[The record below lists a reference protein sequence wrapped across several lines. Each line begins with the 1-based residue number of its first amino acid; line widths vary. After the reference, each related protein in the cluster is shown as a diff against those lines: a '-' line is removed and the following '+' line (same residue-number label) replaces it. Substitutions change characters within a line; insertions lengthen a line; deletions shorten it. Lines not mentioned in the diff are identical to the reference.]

1 MLSEPASSLTD
12 LLLAAVGA
20 WCALWLRS
28 RKGLTPHWWRTLA
41 WTAAAAF
48 AGAVHHG
55 FATASD
61 RWTDP
66 SWAVVT
72 FLVVVA
78 ISYLLAAA
86 VDEVL
91 GPGRARAFWVLR
103 SASLLAY
110 VVVAATIG
118 ASIGAILLSEGVTML
133 AVLALWVIGLRRRHP
148 RAPAV
153 IVALVASMV
162 AAVIRAAP
170 ADLVAPTGLDPTSLY
185 HLAQI
190 PGLVLLARAAAASNA
205 RTMPDT
211 PTICAMAQRILVVD
225 DEQSIRTIVEYALKD
240 AGFDVVTAARGD
252 DALAAMERDAVDLVV
267 LDVML
272 PGMDGLEVC
281 QRIRAERN
289 VPIIMLSARGE
300 ELDKVLGLELGADD
314 YVTKPFSPRELV
326 SRVKANL
333 RRGRMDGEHE
343 DSLRFGD
350 LEIDPVAR
358 AVTRADEDI
367 TLTLSEFEILLK
379 LARSPRRVFTRQE
392 LMDHLWKGTFYGDLR
407 SVDVH
412 VRHLRQ
418 KIERDASNPQLIRT
432 VRGVGY
438 AFGGEDGAGV

>member
-1 MLSEPASSLTD
+1 
-12 LLLAAVGA
+12 
-20 WCALWLRS
+20 
-28 RKGLTPHWWRTLA
+28 
-41 WTAAAAF
+41 
-48 AGAVHHG
+48 
-55 FATASD
+55 
-61 RWTDP
+61 
-66 SWAVVT
+66 
-72 FLVVVA
+72 
-78 ISYLLAAA
+78 
-86 VDEVL
+86 
-91 GPGRARAFWVLR
+91 
-103 SASLLAY
+103 
-110 VVVAATIG
+110 
-118 ASIGAILLSEGVTML
+118 
-133 AVLALWVIGLRRRHP
+133 
-148 RAPAV
+148 
-153 IVALVASMV
+153 
-162 AAVIRAAP
+162 
-170 ADLVAPTGLDPTSLY
+170 
-185 HLAQI
+185 
-190 PGLVLLARAAAASNA
+190 
-205 RTMPDT
+205 
-211 PTICAMAQRILVVD
+211 MAQRILVVD

-252 DALAAMERDAVDLVV
+252 DALIAMEREPVDLVV

-281 QRIRAERN
+281 QKIRAERN

-333 RRGRMDGEHE
+333 RRGRMDGDHE
-343 DSLRFGD
+343 DSLKFGD

-358 AVTRADEDI
+358 AVTRADEDV

-438 AFGGEDGAGV
+438 AFGGEDGAGG

>member
-1 MLSEPASSLTD
+1 
-12 LLLAAVGA
+12 
-20 WCALWLRS
+20 
-28 RKGLTPHWWRTLA
+28 
-41 WTAAAAF
+41 
-48 AGAVHHG
+48 
-55 FATASD
+55 
-61 RWTDP
+61 
-66 SWAVVT
+66 
-72 FLVVVA
+72 
-78 ISYLLAAA
+78 
-86 VDEVL
+86 
-91 GPGRARAFWVLR
+91 
-103 SASLLAY
+103 
-110 VVVAATIG
+110 
-118 ASIGAILLSEGVTML
+118 
-133 AVLALWVIGLRRRHP
+133 
-148 RAPAV
+148 
-153 IVALVASMV
+153 
-162 AAVIRAAP
+162 
-170 ADLVAPTGLDPTSLY
+170 
-185 HLAQI
+185 
-190 PGLVLLARAAAASNA
+190 
-205 RTMPDT
+205 
-211 PTICAMAQRILVVD
+211 MAQRILVVD
-225 DEQSIRTIVEYALKD
+225 DEQSIRTIIEYALKD

-252 DALAAMERDAVDLVV
+252 DALVAMEREPIDLVV

-281 QRIRAERN
+281 QKIRAERN

-358 AVTRADEDI
+358 AVTRADEDVF
-367 TLTLSEFEILLK
+367 LTLSEFEILLK

-418 KIERDASNPQLIRT
+418 KVERDAANPVLIRT

-438 AFGGEDGAGV
+438 AFGGEDAAG